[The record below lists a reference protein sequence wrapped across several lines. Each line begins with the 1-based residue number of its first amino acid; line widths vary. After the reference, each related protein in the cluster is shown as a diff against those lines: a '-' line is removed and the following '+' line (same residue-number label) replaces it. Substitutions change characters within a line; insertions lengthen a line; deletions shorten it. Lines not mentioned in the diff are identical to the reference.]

1 MWEILD
7 EEAVLDQ
14 EEVLDQVGPSELN
27 YSQDL
32 QQCHHIYLDDVSNA
46 LGNVIVP
53 NNFFIC
59 VLLRGSY
66 DFYLGGPEI
75 HSDYQ
80 NWVL

>member
-1 MWEILD
+1 MRASGNIILRGGMVQLMGIFVGNFGWGSGFGSRT
-7 EEAVLDQ
+7 VLDQ

-53 NNFFIC
+53 NNIFG
-59 VLLRGSY
+59 R
-66 DFYLGGPEI
+66 
-75 HSDYQ
+75 
-80 NWVL
+80 